1 MNTGAD
7 GAARA
12 GRWQRQEFL
21 ETALPCLDAIT
32 QLARH
37 LTGQRCDAEDLVQE
51 TYLRAYAHFSEYR
64 GGSMRAW
71 LAAICLNTAR
81 SEGRRLARRPA
92 EVLDADPEPRA
103 VSGDPVAD
111 TALSHLDW
119 HAVRAGLA
127 QLPEPQRLCIVLMD
141 IAGYTASETA
151 TLLGCPRGTVLARV
165 HRGRVRLA
173 RILSGSE
180 ARHAR
185 Q

>member
-1 MNTGAD
+1 MNGGAEK
-7 GAARA
+7 A
-12 GRWQRQEFL
+12 GRWQRAEFL
-21 ETALPCLDAIT
+21 EAALPHLDAIT

-51 TYLRAYAHFSEYR
+51 TYLRAYAHFGEYR

-71 LAAICLNTAR
+71 LAAICLNAAR
-81 SEGRRLARRPA
+81 SEGRRLARRPHELLGA
-92 EVLDADPEPRA
+92 HPEPPA
-103 VSGDPVAD
+103 LSGDPVAD
-111 TALSHLDW
+111 AALGHLDW

-141 IAGYTASETA
+141 IAGHTASETA

-173 RILSGSE
+173 RILTASE
-180 ARHAR
+180 ADGARH
-185 Q
+185 

>member
-1 MNTGAD
+1 MNGGAD
-7 GAARA
+7 KT
-12 GRWQRQEFL
+12 GRWQRAEFL
-21 ETALPCLDAIT
+21 EAALPCLDAIT

-37 LTGQRCDAEDLVQE
+37 LTRQRCDAEDLVQE
-51 TYLRAYAHFSEYR
+51 TYLRAYAHFAEYR

-71 LAAICLNTAR
+71 LAAICLNIAR
-81 SEGRRLARRPA
+81 SEGRQLARRPH
-92 EVLDADPEPRA
+92 ELLDADPEPPA
-103 VSGDPVAD
+103 LSGDPVAD
-111 TALSHLDW
+111 AALGNLDW

-173 RILSGSE
+173 RILTASE
-180 ARHAR
+180 AKHAR
-185 Q
+185 E